1 MNTITLVQMYVLHSF
16 SVQPDV
22 ACYNCTS
29 LYTCNI
35 KADDSFQ
42 IRRERLCTPDHSGT
56 AGSLF

>member
-1 MNTITLVQMYVLHSF
+1 MYVLHSF

-56 AGSLF
+56 AASLF